1 MATIFSLDSKS
12 KFRLNRPFRQNFIMG
27 CILFCLPGIY
37 LALTALGAGG
47 GKPSSQRV
55 ASLTN
60 SILYGPYT
68 LFGWMAGSI
77 LNFLKPKKT
86 ILIGSI
92 GYPLYAG
99 SLWYYDRTGHQWF
112 PLLGGFI
119 LGFCAACIWTTSG
132 FIQFAYAEESEK
144 GNGSTVGALIA
155 FGVNRDKNEVAGV
168 STAVWVIFLVI
179 MGLAMVI
186 AVFCIVDP
194 ADVRRDDGTPIAV
207 FKQPTFKDEMRGL
220 LQILTDKR
228 IIMLL
233 PAMFVA
239 EMCLALVSS
248 VNENPHQGHYFNLR
262 TRSLNSLLFQFTMIP
277 TPHARLM
284 SHPRIPT
291 RRLQGLAGSTLMG
304 LTTLGTTAGLLG
316 WLATSPS
323 TGLDWQERGF
333 AAGAVLHALFGG
345 VYATF
350 QICVQWTLGAL
361 SNEPAR
367 SRAP

>member
-1 MATIFSLDSKS
+1 MGDFPGNHGTVITLRSAPILKLKSSDLRLD
-12 KFRLNRPFRQNFIMG
+12 R
-27 CILFCLPGIY
+27 
-37 LALTALGAGG
+37 
-47 GKPSSQRV
+47 
-55 ASLTN
+55 
-60 SILYGPYT
+60 
-68 LFGWMAGSI
+68 
-77 LNFLKPKKT
+77 
-86 ILIGSI
+86 
-92 GYPLYAG
+92 
-99 SLWYYDRTGHQWF
+99 
-112 PLLGGFI
+112 
-119 LGFCAACIWTTSG
+119 
-132 FIQFAYAEESEK
+132 
-144 GNGSTVGALIA
+144 
-155 FGVNRDKNEVAGV
+155 
-168 STAVWVIFLVI
+168 
-179 MGLAMVI
+179 AMVI
-186 AVFCIVDP
+186 AAFCIVDP

-220 LQILTDKR
+220 LQVLTDKK

-248 VNENPHQGHYFNLR
+248 VNGKSHPPSKKKKKTPPVNKE
-262 TRSLNSLLFQFTMIP
+262 P
-277 TPHARLM
+277 TPRPLLQPPHPLPQQPPLPIHHDPTPLALAWLM

-304 LTTLGTTAGLLG
+304 LTTLGATAGLLG

-323 TGLDWQERGF
+323 TGLDWQDRGF

-367 SRAP
+367 CARHAGAFKGTVSLGMCVAFVLDSEGVAYRAQAAAQLCAYAGGLASLLGVTACCVRETNYFLEEGVVVPRRVEQSAVVIAGVVADEEEGLGRQGAKEVKAKARSVRSLGGVVDG